1 MVDSLSSFLYGI
13 EDKPY
18 DVFEEGEK
26 EQLTMF
32 ADVLSVGDVK
42 LEVVVD
48 IQCIKY
54 KKSFWCVPPSI
65 FFKP

>member
-1 MVDSLSSFLYGI
+1 MTGGLFKS

-18 DVFEEGEK
+18 DTFEDGEK
-26 EQLTMF
+26 EQLTKF
-32 ADVLSVGDVK
+32 ADVLSAGDVK

-54 KKSFWCVPPSI
+54 KKSFW
-65 FFKP
+65 